1 MSETPPNP
9 PRQTFLAS
17 TETWRRRFLISLTF
31 LIWLALF
38 LICINLLS
46 QVQVACWVLVIAGL
60 VAYALVP
67 LVALF
72 HRVMP
77 RPLAILLVYLL
88 AVGIVLFLLYLLV
101 RTSIAEI
108 TSLARSIRSYLTP
121 GPHGHA
127 SPLEQILRRL
137 GISQAQLNTLGRN
150 LESQLGGI
158 AAGLATNFISIISNI
173 FYLLALILFTI
184 VVSIYLLADGEKLI
198 NYLLRIAPQSIRP
211 GAGRFL
217 QILRRVA
224 GGYIRGEIIICII
237 IGALVGLGMFV
248 LGVPYPAFLGALAA
262 LLEFIPVI
270 GVLIS
275 GAICCLLALT
285 QGWLLAL
292 IVLGYFIG
300 IHVIEGYVLVPR
312 IMGRTIGVHPAIT
325 LLAVIAGSELLGLIG
340 AVLAGPFAGLIQSI
354 LRSFWVYY
362 QETHRAQ
369 FPDLPQRQ
377 EER

>member
-1 MSETPPNP
+1 
-9 PRQTFLAS
+9 
-17 TETWRRRFLISLTF
+17 
-31 LIWLALF
+31 
-38 LICINLLS
+38 
-46 QVQVACWVLVIAGL
+46 
-60 VAYALVP
+60 
-67 LVALF
+67 
-72 HRVMP
+72 
-77 RPLAILLVYLL
+77 
-88 AVGIVLFLLYLLV
+88 
-101 RTSIAEI
+101 
-108 TSLARSIRSYLTP
+108 
-121 GPHGHA
+121 
-127 SPLEQILRRL
+127 
-137 GISQAQLNTLGRN
+137 
-150 LESQLGGI
+150 
-158 AAGLATNFISIISNI
+158 
-173 FYLLALILFTI
+173 
-184 VVSIYLLADGEKLI
+184 
-198 NYLLRIAPQSIRP
+198 
-211 GAGRFL
+211 
-217 QILRRVA
+217 
-224 GGYIRGEIIICII
+224 
-237 IGALVGLGMFV
+237 
-248 LGVPYPAFLGALAA
+248 VPYPAFLGALAA